1 MSQNSL
7 KRDFHGGS
15 VDTGNNET
23 LHLSVIAIAPR
34 CSHRDAVL
42 QGHPY
47 DFRYKIGDQNF
58 SPQLYMVIIEVFIML
73 NPWNL

>member
-15 VDTGNNET
+15 VETANGET

-34 CSHRDAVL
+34 CSYRDAVL
-42 QGHPY
+42 QGNPY
-47 DFRYKIGDQNF
+47 NFRYKNGI
-58 SPQLYMVIIEVFIML
+58 
-73 NPWNL
+73 